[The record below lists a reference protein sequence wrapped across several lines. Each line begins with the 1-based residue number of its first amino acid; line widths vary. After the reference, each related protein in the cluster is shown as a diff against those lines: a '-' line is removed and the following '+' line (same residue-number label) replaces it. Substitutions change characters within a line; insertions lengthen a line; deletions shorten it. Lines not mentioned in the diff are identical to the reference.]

1 MADCVIRSRIDPHI
15 KAEAAQVFQLMGLTL
30 SEAIRLFLYQ
40 SVAEKRIPF
49 SVSVPNATT
58 RATLEAIE
66 RGEGL
71 ELTNLDQLAK
81 EWNKARA
88 KNNPSKAV

>member
-1 MADCVIRSRIDPHI
+1 MSTNCVVRSRIDPHI
-15 KAEAAQVFQLMGLTL
+15 KAEAAQIFDHMGLTL

-49 SVSVPNATT
+49 SINIPNAIT

-66 RGEGL
+66 RGEDL
-71 ELTNLDQLAK
+71 EETSLDQLTKDWDDACAK
-81 EWNKARA
+81 
-88 KNNPSKAV
+88 